1 MAETK
6 TPRTVTMDDGRVVD
20 FPGKTRLIKTTAKT
34 PEGALQVRLDFES
47 GETRLFTLRA
57 DMVAD
62 FALHGAS
69 QKLGDEISGI
79 EDIEDAVEAVDQLI
93 QRLDAG
99 QWNTARQPGSGMA
112 GASILAKAL
121 VKVTGQSVQTVRD
134 YLAKQDNKVKSALRL
149 EPSVAA
155 AIKVLEAE
163 KAARAAAKGKP
174 VETVDV
180 AAKLAELGLGA

>member
-20 FPGKTRLIKTTAKT
+20 FPGKTRLIKTTNKS
-34 PEGALQVRLDFES
+34 PEGVLTVRLDFEN
-47 GETRLFTLRA
+47 GETRLATLRP
-57 DMVAD
+57 DMLAD

-79 EDIEDAVEAVDQLI
+79 EEIEDAIEAIDQLI

-112 GASILAKAL
+112 GASVLAKAL
-121 VKVTGQSVQTVRD
+121 VKVTGQPISVVRD
-134 YLAKQDNKVKSALRL
+134 YLAKQDNKVKAALRL
-149 EPSVAA
+149 EPKVAA
-155 AIKVLEAE
+155 EIKALEAE

-180 AAKLAELGLGA
+180 ASKLAELGLAA